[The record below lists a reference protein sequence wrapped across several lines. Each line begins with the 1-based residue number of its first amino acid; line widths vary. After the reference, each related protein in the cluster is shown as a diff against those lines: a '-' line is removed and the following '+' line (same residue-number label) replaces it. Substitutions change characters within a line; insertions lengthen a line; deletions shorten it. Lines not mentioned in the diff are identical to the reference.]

1 MSLQLLQIILQALSS
16 SAIAGG
22 LIFAAVQFHNARKAQ
37 HVANFTKLVEL
48 QMQLRKM
55 RVDDPSLASVYRHDA
70 GAASTDRE
78 IKEYFFNLMQVAV
91 FEIVWFGY
99 KHGQV
104 PLDYYTSWERRMR
117 EIATEPSFRRMMKSG
132 SMKIMHDEFQ
142 HYMTAMVDATPGALE

>member
-1 MSLQLLQIILQALSS
+1 MDMELLKVILQAVSS
-16 SAIAGG
+16 LA
-22 LIFAAVQFHNARKAQ
+22 IFAGLVYTAVQFKKNREAQ
-37 HVANFTKLVEL
+37 HFANFAKLVEM
-48 QMQLRKM
+48 QMHLREM

-70 GAASTDRE
+70 GAARTDRE

-104 PLDYYTSWERRMR
+104 PMDYYTSWERRMR
-117 EIATEPSFRRMMKSG
+117 EIAAEPSFRRMMKSG

-142 HYMTAMVDATPGALE
+142 RVMTAMVDATPGIE